1 MTALTKKNYTVHRPA
16 VSRGLLAT
24 ARLWQSRIEE
34 RARLQEA
41 PESLLSDIG
50 VTRADAEREAAKPFW
65 RA

>member
-1 MTALTKKNYTVHRPA
+1 MTALTKKNYAFHRPA
-16 VSRGLLAT
+16 VGRGLLAT

-34 RARLQEA
+34 RARLKEA
-41 PESLLSDIG
+41 PDSLLSDIG